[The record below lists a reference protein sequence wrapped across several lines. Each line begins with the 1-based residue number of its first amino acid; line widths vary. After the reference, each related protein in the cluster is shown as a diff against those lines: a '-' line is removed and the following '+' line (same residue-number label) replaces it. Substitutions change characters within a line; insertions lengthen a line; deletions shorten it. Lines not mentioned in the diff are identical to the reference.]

1 MGCNS
6 IEHAGSVL
14 MWVVVVMVVA
24 AIILLLNAPQSVKLS
39 SSLYRPLREKR
50 KVTILNHFGGVGIFP
65 RYPAARVSSSQ
76 QNRPSPASK
85 RE

>member
-14 MWVVVVMVVA
+14 MWVVVVIVVVA

-39 SSLYRPLREKR
+39 SPLYRPLREK
-50 KVTILNHFGGVGIFP
+50 
-65 RYPAARVSSSQ
+65 SQ
-76 QNRPSPASK
+76 S
-85 RE
+85 